1 MRYAYIRNWVNRS
14 TNYDWHAG
22 EAGGQDARK
31 PQTHS
36 VSVDAP
42 NLAGANGW
50 IGFGCQYCMDRR
62 LGLASSEGYRVD
74 RLIRRSPPV
83 SMGEFRKNRREAV
96 FLFAPLRMSAIGT

>member
-1 MRYAYIRNWVNRS
+1 MRCAYIRNWVNRS
-14 TNYDWHAG
+14 TDYDWYAG
-22 EAGGQDARK
+22 EAGRQNARK
-31 PQTHS
+31 PQTQS
-36 VSVDAP
+36 VSVDAS
-42 NLAGANGW
+42 NLASANGW

-96 FLFAPLRMSAIGT
+96 FLFAPLRMSTIGT